1 MTQRLVPSQYAT
13 IAAAITAA
21 SSGDVIILSAGTY
34 SEHINLSSK
43 TNVVLRAAFGE
54 TVIINCV
61 LSSDVAVNV
70 ANSSGVVLRDLTFRL
85 TGSTMGS
92 LVFGN
97 AAAGLKVVQCTF
109 DVEAVTGSDTAD
121 GLLYLTNAT
130 GTSTN
135 PIIVSRCKFLG
146 TPDYALAYGVAIGGS
161 GALHAVVEGCLF
173 YRVRTNTNS
182 SNALI
187 RITWS
192 SANANVFVRQNTFV
206 RCKAYKQFVY
216 FSSGGTT
223 PTLAVMHNMLADE
236 CTVSIPANA
245 TQAFDAVVTGSTTYI
260 RDIRYYQGSSGTA
273 LTYAQAFDATYSDAS
288 DCLVNSDP
296 AVADGGGAAYTEGV
310 GRIASTS
317 PAYRGGTAAASTE
330 RPARLGADRIPFAST
345 PSQGCY
351 EVYPT
356 GLQAFHIK
364 HKFTNPISGITLS
377 HGGAVT
383 LTGTTRSFEAPFE
396 VAEFVEI
403 AFQDGR
409 PAYPPIDF
417 WYMPTSDHRYRAAVV
432 FGTFDL
438 TTSGVAGTIMGSG
451 SHAGSSDT
459 G

>member
-1 MTQRLVPSQYAT
+1 VTQLLVPSQYAT
-13 IAAAITAA
+13 IASAITAA
-21 SSGDVIILSAGTY
+21 GSGDVIILSAGTY

-54 TVIINCV
+54 AVVINCV

-97 AAAGLKVVQCTF
+97 AATGLKVIQCTF
-109 DVEAVTGSDTAD
+109 DVEAVTGGDTAD
-121 GLLYLTNAT
+121 GLLYLTNAV

-146 TPDYALAYGVAIGGS
+146 TPDYALGYGITIGAT

-173 YRVRTNTNS
+173 YRVRANTNS
-182 SNALI
+182 TNSLI
-187 RITWS
+187 RVTWTTL
-192 SANANVFVRQNTFV
+192 NANVYVRHNTFV
-206 RCKAYKQFVY
+206 RCKAYKRFVY
-216 FSSGGTT
+216 FSSSSTT
-223 PTLAVMHNMLADE
+223 PTLAVMHNMLVDE
-236 CTVSIPANA
+236 CTVSTPTSA
-245 TQAFDAVVTGSTTYI
+245 TAAFDAAVTGSTTYI
-260 RDIRYYQGSSGTA
+260 RDIRYYHGTSGTS
-273 LTYAQAFDATYSDAS
+273 LTYAQAFNGTYADAT

-296 AVADGGGAAYTEGV
+296 AVADGSGAAYTSAV
-310 GRIASTS
+310 GRITTTS
-317 PAYRGGTAAASTE
+317 PAYRGGTTAAATE
-330 RPARLGADRIPFAST
+330 RSARLGEDRLPFATT

-356 GLQAFHIK
+356 GLQAFHVK
-364 HKFTNPISGITLS
+364 HKFTNPISGITLT

-383 LTGTTRSFEAPFE
+383 LTGTTRSFEDPFE
-396 VAEFVEI
+396 VAEFVEV

-409 PAYPPIDF
+409 PAYAPIDF
-417 WYMPTSDHRYRAAVV
+417 WYMPTADHRYRAAVV

-438 TTSGVAGTIMGSG
+438 TTSGIAGTIMGSG